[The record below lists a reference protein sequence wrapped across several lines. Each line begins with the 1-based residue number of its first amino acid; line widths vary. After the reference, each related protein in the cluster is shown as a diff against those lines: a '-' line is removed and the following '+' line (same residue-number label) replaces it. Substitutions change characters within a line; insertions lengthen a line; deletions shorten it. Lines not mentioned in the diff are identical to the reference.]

1 MAPRDVP
8 LVFVHGMYL
17 TGLSWAPWKER
28 AEARGWTCHA
38 PSWPFHEGDPAVLRA
53 SVDPQLGQ
61 LRFGDVAA
69 RLKDFIDGL
78 PERPV
83 LIGHSIG
90 GLLVQKLVND
100 GFARAAVSIS
110 SAPPRGVLSFDPHF
124 FRANFPHT
132 NPFAGNKPV
141 VMTPERFR
149 YAFANTSST
158 EEADTVFERY
168 VVPES
173 RNVPRSTLTSQGAID
188 FRRAHVPL
196 LFVAGD
202 ADHLTP
208 AAMVETNVR
217 RYAGSAGRIDFVR
230 LRDRSHLLCNA
241 GGWEEV
247 ADLALDFVEQ
257 A

>member
-1 MAPRDVP
+1 MAPGGVP

-17 TGLSWAPWKER
+17 TGLSWTPWVER
-28 AEARGWTCHA
+28 AEALGWTCHA

-53 SVDPQLGQ
+53 SIDPRLGR
-61 LRFGDVAA
+61 LRFGDVTT
-69 RLKDFIDGL
+69 RLTAFIDRL
-78 PERPV
+78 PERPILV
-83 LIGHSIG
+83 GHSIG

-100 GFARAAVSIS
+100 GYARAAVSIS

-124 FRANFPHT
+124 VRANFPHL
-132 NPFAGNKPV
+132 NPLAGSAPV
-141 VMTPERFR
+141 VMTRDRFR
-149 YAFANTSST
+149 YAFANTSPA
-158 EEADTVFERY
+158 EEADAIFERY

-173 RNVPRSTLTSQGAID
+173 RNVPRSTLTAQGAID
-188 FRRAHVPL
+188 FGRDHVPL

-217 RYAGSAGRIDFVR
+217 RYAGSSGRLDLVR
-230 LRDRSHLLCNA
+230 LRGRSHLLCNA
-241 GGWEEV
+241 DGWEEV

>member
-1 MAPRDVP
+1 MAPGGVP

-17 TGLSWAPWKER
+17 TGLSWAPWVHR
-28 AEARGWTCHA
+28 AEAAGWTCHA

-53 SVDPQLGQ
+53 SIDPRLGR
-61 LRFGDVAA
+61 LRFGDVTT
-69 RLKDFIDGL
+69 RLQAFIDRL
-78 PERPV
+78 PERPILV
-83 LIGHSIG
+83 GHSIG

-100 GFARAAVSIS
+100 GYARAAVSIS

-132 NPFAGNKPV
+132 NPFAGSRPV
-141 VMTPERFR
+141 VMTRERFR
-149 YAFANTSST
+149 YAFANTSSA
-158 EEADTVFERY
+158 EEVDAIFERL

-188 FRRAHVPL
+188 FRREHVPM
-196 LFVAGD
+196 LFLAGD

-217 RYAGSAGRIDFVR
+217 RYAGSAGRLDFVR

-241 GGWEEV
+241 AGWEDV
-247 ADLALDFVEQ
+247 ADLALAFAAEN
-257 A
+257 